1 MMMFY
6 MVQSGKHVSRF
17 FSHVFIRPE
26 GNFYEYA
33 LHHALSAYLIFF
45 SYLGN
50 MWLIGIMVLFL
61 HDTTDF
67 LLIICRSYRVPIDL
81 FRTTSTEKNG
91 SLQSWNSPASHFGP
105 PGEFSSSLH
114 AVSTQVFRVCPKC
127 HTIPNFQKRWSTRC
141 TIQWRS
147 WL

>member
-67 LLIICRSYRVPIDL
+67 LLIICRSYRDYKHRKEWV
-81 FRTTSTEKNG
+81 
-91 SLQSWNSPASHFGP
+91 ASVM
-105 PGEFSSSLH
+105 EFACFPFWPSGRIFFFSACCVYSG
-114 AVSTQVFRVCPKC
+114 F
-127 HTIPNFQKRWSTRC
+127 
-141 TIQWRS
+141 
-147 WL
+147 